1 MYLQKGLNN
10 IVKKDPGRTV
20 IWSSRNLFHQTTST
34 VSHFEEFCKVLMLS
48 VGRRQMIENEVR
60 DEFPMRFGS
69 TPRPNPL
76 IIPSLAQDDL
86 DPLFTP
92 IVFGMVVQFHA

>member
-1 MYLQKGLNN
+1 
-10 IVKKDPGRTV
+10 
-20 IWSSRNLFHQTTST
+20 
-34 VSHFEEFCKVLMLS
+34 
-48 VGRRQMIENEVR
+48 MIENEVR
-60 DEFPMRFGS
+60 DEFLMRFGS